1 MSQYDPLHDVNPGP
15 HRPYPRS
22 YWLQQTTNAKFP
34 ETSPELPES
43 AEIVVIGAGFT
54 GLNAAL
60 ELAETYQQQVVV
72 VEANQLGWG
81 CSMRNAGFAMPGT
94 GRLGYVAWEKRCGI
108 DVAKGIQ
115 AEYRLAFERLER
127 HLAACPVQAQVQR
140 GGYLKIAHRAKAVA
154 ELQQQF
160 DALQRYEPST
170 TWLERADIQ
179 ARVNS
184 PQAHAAIHFPQSF
197 GINPV
202 LLTTSVARQAVSAGV
217 RVVEHAPVTHWQTEA
232 TGHHCLHTPRGVIRA
247 RKVIIASNGYTPNHL
262 HPSIH
267 GRTLPVLSSV
277 IVTRPLTAAE
287 VTATRLN
294 SRELVMDTRTLKYYF
309 RLLPDQRLLF
319 GGRGAIRGKDA
330 DNPRYTRDLLQALSA
345 TFPQLTRLATEVPDY
360 SWSGWVSVALDDYPR
375 IYSPAAGVY
384 TSMGYCGSGVTF
396 TQLAGQ
402 RVAQLAM
409 GSKLP
414 DLPFYQSALPK
425 FPFAALRRVGQ
436 WLFYQANVNR

>member
-1 MSQYDPLHDVNPGP
+1 MSHYDPLYDVSPGP

-22 YWLQQTTNAKFP
+22 YWLQQTQINFP
-34 ETSPELPES
+34 NTATTLPTQ
-43 AEIVVIGAGFT
+43 ADIVVVGAGFT

-94 GRLGYVAWEKRCGI
+94 GRLGYAAWEKRCGLE
-108 DVAKGIQ
+108 VAKGIQ
-115 AEYRLAFERLER
+115 AEYQRAFERLER
-127 HLAACPVQAQVQR
+127 HIAACPEHAQVQR
-140 GGYLKIAHRAKAVA
+140 GGYLKIAHQAKAIKG
-154 ELQQQF
+154 LRQQYE
-160 DALQRYEPST
+160 ALQRYEPNSV
-170 TWLERADIQ
+170 WLDRNAIQ

-184 PQAHAAIHFPQSF
+184 PDAHAAIHFPQSF
-197 GINPV
+197 GVNPALV
-202 LLTTSVARQAVSAGV
+202 TASIARQASKAGV
-217 RVVEHAPVTHWQTEA
+217 TLVEQAPVTHWQTAPNGE
-232 TGHHCLHTPRGVIRA
+232 HQLSTPVGKITTK
-247 RKVIIASNGYTPNHL
+247 KVIIATNGYTPNHL
-262 HPSIH
+262 HASIH

-277 IVTRPLTAAE
+277 LVTRPLSPE
-287 VTATRLN
+287 EITATRLN

-330 DNPRYTRDLLQALSA
+330 DNPRYTRDLLHALSS
-345 TFPQLTRLATEVPDY
+345 TFPQLKALENETPDY
-360 SWSGWVSVALDDYPR
+360 AWSGWVSVALDDYPR

-384 TSMGYCGSGVTF
+384 TSMGYCGSGVTY

-409 GSKLP
+409 GTDLP
-414 DLPFYQSALPK
+414 PLPFYQSALPK

-436 WLFYQANVNR
+436 WLYYQANVNR